1 MKQGNALSP
10 TTATEHSR
18 SMPKGWEMKKLGEV
32 AKAIYGYTEKAS
44 FEEIGPRFLRITDIQ
59 DEGVNW
65 ETVPF
70 CKITDAD
77 FNKYKLIDGDIVFA
91 RTGATT
97 GKSYLVNNPPK
108 SVFASYLIKV
118 HINSGGLLPE
128 YLFLFFQTK
137 TYWDSINEGI
147 SGSAQGGFN
156 ATKLSDLYIPLPPLP
171 EQQRIVAI
179 LDEAFAGIA
188 KAKAKAEQNLK
199 NAKELFESYL
209 QGVFE
214 QLFQN
219 RETRTISELAK
230 VIGGYS
236 FKSGDFKKEGKYQ
249 VIRMGNVRPG
259 VIRENE
265 SPVFI
270 DSMEEKA
277 LSKALLLPNDV
288 IITQTGTKN
297 KRDYGFTVIIEKDN
311 YLLNQR
317 IAAIR
322 FTDKYLPRFFLY
334 FSWTNLFKDQYFANE
349 TGTVG
354 QGNVGIG
361 AVTDAYVPFISIPEQ
376 QAIVRKLDALSA
388 ETKRLEAIYQQK
400 INDLEELKKSV
411 LQRAFSGEL
420 RTLNAEVV

>member
-1 MKQGNALSP
+1 MKA
-10 TTATEHSR
+10 
-18 SMPKGWEMKKLGEV
+18 GWEIKRLGEV
-32 AKAIYGYTEKAS
+32 AKATYGYTEKAS

-59 DEGVNW
+59 EVGVDW

-70 CKITDAD
+70 CKISDDDLA
-77 FNKYKLIDGDIVFA
+77 KYRLKDGDIVFA

-97 GKSYLVNNPPK
+97 GKSYLVYDPPK
-108 SVFASYLIKV
+108 AVFASYLIKV
-118 HINSGGLLPE
+118 HINDKGLSPE

-137 TYWDSINEGI
+137 TYWDNINSGI

-156 ATKLSDLYIPLPPLP
+156 ATKLAELEIPIPPHP

-179 LDEAFAGIA
+179 LDEAFAAIA
-188 KAKAKAEQNLK
+188 KAKANAEQNLK

-214 QLFQN
+214 RRGEGWKEKTLGEIAN
-219 RETRTISELAK
+219 

-236 FKSGDFKKEGKYQ
+236 FKSTEFLDHGKFQ

-259 VIRENE
+259 LIRANE

-270 DSMEEKA
+270 DELEEKVR
-277 LSKALLLPNDV
+277 KRALLIPNDV

-297 KRDYGFTVIIEKDN
+297 KRDYGFTVIIEQDN

-317 IAAIR
+317 ISAIR
-322 FTDKYLPRFFLY
+322 FSNNYNSKFFLY
-334 FSWTNLFKDQYFANE
+334 YSWTNHFKDQFFANE

-361 AVTDAYVPFISIPEQ
+361 AITGALIPFPSL
-376 QAIVRKLDALSA
+376 AIQHATVQKLDALSA
-388 ETKRLEAIYQQK
+388 ETKRLEAIYRQK
-400 INDLEELKKSV
+400 IASLDELKKTL
-411 LQRAFSGEL
+411 LQKAFQGEL
-420 RTLNAEVV
+420 KTERVVV